1 MSQLD
6 GTVENMLR
14 NSGVLQ
20 DGWKQFFDI
29 WDEYVPTL
37 LENPGRLVEFL
48 VEDCCRCP
56 SALIQASIELLEK
69 GKNADLHEYRK
80 VAAAIARQPVDRSAI
95 YLNIAGLDMA
105 APLTDDDRLSL
116 AKRVPD
122 NYLSSYGLG
131 DETAQMR
138 FATCLA
144 LIYREVNDAPREYP
158 MSPYTAQRLAAAVFP
173 LIEWNRMYPESRIP
187 EWETWGSIYYY
198 VGTVPNKI
206 PIVRPLTCGF
216 AVIKQWVVLAGDVI
230 DPKAR
235 EYMGWYAD
243 LLVACCSIETAPL
256 ELIIMNAL
264 LVLMGRFPDESVP
277 DYLSYPPCDLSEV
290 PAKPRATSVPACAVN
305 IERGGGSLA
314 EFEEFME
321 HIRVCEEQTSD
332 GIKAAFKEEACRV
345 YLSLPPEIS
354 RKRSA
359 IIKHK
364 LQTM

>member
-1 MSQLD
+1 
-6 GTVENMLR
+6 
-14 NSGVLQ
+14 
-20 DGWKQFFDI
+20 
-29 WDEYVPTL
+29 
-37 LENPGRLVEFL
+37 
-48 VEDCCRCP
+48 
-56 SALIQASIELLEK
+56 
-69 GKNADLHEYRK
+69 
-80 VAAAIARQPVDRSAI
+80 
-95 YLNIAGLDMA
+95 MA

-122 NYLSSYGLG
+122 NYPSSYGLG

-144 LIYREVNDAPREYP
+144 LIYREVIDAPREYP

-277 DYLSYPPCDLSEV
+277 DYLSDPPCDLSEV

>member
-6 GTVENMLR
+6 STVENMLR
-14 NSGVLQ
+14 NPGGLPG
-20 DGWKQFFDI
+20 GWKQFFDI
-29 WDEYVPTL
+29 WDKYAPTL

-69 GKNADLHEYRK
+69 GKNADLLEYRK

-95 YLNIAGLDMA
+95 YLNIAGLDIA

-116 AKRVPD
+116 AKLMPD
-122 NYLSSYGLG
+122 NYPSSYGLG

-138 FATCLA
+138 FASCLA
-144 LIYREVNDAPREYP
+144 LIYREVNRAPRKYP

-173 LIEWNRMYPESRIP
+173 LIEWDRMYPESRIP
-187 EWETWGSIYYY
+187 EWEARYSVIYY
-198 VGTVPNKI
+198 VGVVPVKI
-206 PIVRPLTCGF
+206 PIVRPLACGF
-216 AVIKQWVVLAGDVI
+216 GVIKQWVVLAGDVVG
-230 DPKAR
+230 PKVR
-235 EYMGWYAD
+235 EYIRRYAD
-243 LLVACCSIETAPL
+243 LLMACCSIKTAPL

-277 DYLSYPPCDLSEV
+277 DYLSDPPCDPSEV
-290 PAKPRATSVPACAVN
+290 PSEPRTTSVPACAVN

-345 YLSLPPEIS
+345 YQSLPPEIS

>member
-14 NSGVLQ
+14 NPGGLPG
-20 DGWKQFFDI
+20 GWKQFFDI
-29 WDEYVPTL
+29 WDEYAPTL

-69 GKNADLHEYRK
+69 GKNADLLEYRK

-95 YLNIAGLDMA
+95 YLNIAGLDIA

-116 AKRVPD
+116 TKLMPD
-122 NYLSSYGLG
+122 NYPSSYGLG

-138 FATCLA
+138 FASCLA
-144 LIYREVNDAPREYP
+144 LIYREVNDAPRKYP

-173 LIEWNRMYPESRIP
+173 LIEWDRMYPESRIP
-187 EWETWGSIYYY
+187 EWEARYSVIYY
-198 VGTVPNKI
+198 VGVVPVKI
-206 PIVRPLTCGF
+206 PIVRPLACGF
-216 AVIKQWVVLAGDVI
+216 GVIKQWVVLAGDVVG
-230 DPKAR
+230 PKVR
-235 EYMGWYAD
+235 EYIRRYAD
-243 LLVACCSIETAPL
+243 LLMACCSIETAPL

-277 DYLSYPPCDLSEV
+277 DYLSDPPCDPSEV
-290 PAKPRATSVPACAVN
+290 PSEPRATSVPACAVN

-345 YLSLPPEIS
+345 YQSLPPEIS